1 MRNGAAAPGPL
12 PAGVDGLAEVA
23 ADELAGGAAL
33 AVLEALGAPP
43 DAAPL
48 EAAPEE
54 AELPLSLGGRTATPP
69 PLPLDG
75 AAAVEPPFAAEP
87 PAGAE
92 PLPAVPFVEPP
103 LAACADEP
111 AALLAPLVD
120 DGVDDVEGDVVEDE
134 AAGGA
139 ELCVVALCAGG
150 VLVRV
155 LCPTGKNDPPVMS
168 VAMMPAITA
177 TRAIPISRS
186 GQLRLSQSMVP
197 F

>member
-1 MRNGAAAPGPL
+1 MRYGAAEPGPL
-12 PAGVDGLAEVA
+12 AAAVDGLDEVA
-23 ADELAGGAAL
+23 DDALEDELEDGAAL
-33 AVLEALGAPP
+33 AVLGALGAVPVDAP
-43 DAAPL
+43 D
-48 EAAPEE
+48 EAVPDE

-69 PLPLDG
+69 LLPFEGAAAEVVPLDG
-75 AAAVEPPFAAEP
+75 VPLVEVEALPDVPLLEPEADALEDPLVPVEP
-87 PAGAE
+87 
-92 PLPAVPFVEPP
+92 
-103 LAACADEP
+103 LA
-111 AALLAPLVD
+111 
-120 DGVDDVEGDVVEDE
+120 DDVEGDVVEDE

-186 GQLRLSQSMVP
+186 GQLRRSQSMVP